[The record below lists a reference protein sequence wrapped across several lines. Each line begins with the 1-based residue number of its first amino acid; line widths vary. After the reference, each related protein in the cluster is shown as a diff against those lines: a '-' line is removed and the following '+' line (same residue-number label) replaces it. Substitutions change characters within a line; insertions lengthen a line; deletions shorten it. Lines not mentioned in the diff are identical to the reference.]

1 MKAAWFQFALTF
13 FNKNLKFLLVLL
25 PFAIILLAFPFYYK
39 SPLNLIQ
46 YCLDDSQDKQ
56 LYYGIFDDRKSG
68 GNSVG
73 EEIKTTDKIVFRY
86 TLKKGVEYPFS
97 GITFYPINPRF
108 VDLSG
113 FDEIKLKLKA
123 KEGKRLKLAIGTN
136 IQNYSRDEDFNSYKN
151 NQVIINSDK
160 DFNEI
165 TTDFSILETPE
176 WWFTINQKT
185 ENEIGKSDY
194 SKVHYINI
202 SNCLSIPLDKED
214 HIEIEELI
222 FYKSLIPFILYAAVG
237 CLAYYIFLFFLFR
250 KKEKAVVPVQ
260 FTYEKTEVLNH
271 FEKEEEA
278 VFQYITSNYS
288 NPELSILDVVNATG
302 IYEQKVSSMIKK
314 KTEMNFKQFLN
325 SLRIAEAKRL
335 LKTSDLQISEIA
347 YKVGYGNV
355 SHFNRVFKESEQCS
369 PNDFRKQDQK
379 STIS

>member
-1 MKAAWFQFALTF
+1 M
-13 FNKNLKFLLVLL
+13 
-25 PFAIILLAFPFYYK
+25 
-39 SPLNLIQ
+39 
-46 YCLDDSQDKQ
+46 
-56 LYYGIFDDRKSG
+56 
-68 GNSVG
+68 
-73 EEIKTTDKIVFRY
+73 
-86 TLKKGVEYPFS
+86 
-97 GITFYPINPRF
+97 
-108 VDLSG
+108 
-113 FDEIKLKLKA
+113 KLKA

-222 FYKSLIPFILYAAVG
+222 FYKSLVPFILYAVVG